1 MSRRNP
7 SGFIQRGHTIGL
19 SDHGLVD
26 LRFVQF
32 LESVVNR
39 PELLLRILFVRVQLY
54 LELGGFLL
62 EELAVGIRVLAVEL
76 VGQALDRAGCDLIL
90 LMQKTVKPV
99 VELLLCRIQAPFEPC
114 FELCDAANCHCGVL

>member
-1 MSRRNP
+1 MRCRYVTRIVQ
-7 SGFIQRGHTIGL
+7 FGHTAGL

-32 LESVVNR
+32 VQPVVNR
-39 PELLLRILFVRVQLY
+39 SELLLRILFVRVQLV

-62 EELAVGIRVLAVEL
+62 EEFAVGIRVLAVEL

-99 VELLLCRIQAPFEPC
+99 VELLLSGVQAPFEPC
-114 FELCDAANCHCGVL
+114 F